1 MTEEREHEVLDKALD
16 WFSEHFSGED
26 LKEIL
31 SKNLGLSEDE
41 IKEESFDILFDEDY
55 DLING
60 GVIQ

>member
-1 MTEEREHEVLDKALD
+1 MTEEREHEVLNNALD
-16 WFSEHFSGED
+16 WLSEHFRGND

-31 SKNLGLSEDE
+31 VNSLGLSEDE
-41 IKEESFDILFDEDY
+41 IKEEGFDILFDEDY

>member
-1 MTEEREHEVLDKALD
+1 MTEEREHEVLNNALD
-16 WFSEHFSGED
+16 WLSEHFRGND

-31 SKNLGLSEDE
+31 DSSFISLVQS
-41 IKEESFDILFDEDY
+41 IKEEGFDILFDEDY